1 VFPLKLNQIL
11 KNSSIQRL
19 ISIEKNEFFNCIANY
34 TASNESTLFL
44 LEPMIDLLISENG
57 GQEEIESLDC
67 IIKRH
72 VVRTHHWTPLFQ
84 HFSGGIEVKVI
95 ASKANEIHKRYAF
108 NVTLCR

>member
-1 VFPLKLNQIL
+1 VLF
-11 KNSSIQRL
+11 
-19 ISIEKNEFFNCIANY
+19 ISIANN
-34 TASNESTLFL
+34 TTSNEPMLLL
-44 LEPMIDLLISENG
+44 LESMIDLLISESG

-72 VVRTHHWTPLFQ
+72 VVWTHHWTPFFQ

-95 ASKANEIHKRYAF
+95 ASKANKIHKRYAF